1 MVICYTALE
10 NQYILPE
17 AARELNHARA
27 KKHSPLR
34 SWKETRAV
42 HLMKV
47 PPHGNM
53 KPEKGRLL
61 PTPTIKY
68 YCEDE
73 IRGNIYKINSTPPGT

>member
-10 NQYILPE
+10 NQYSLPE

-27 KKHSPLR
+27 EKHSPLR
-34 SWKETRAV
+34 SRKETRAV

-53 KPEKGRLL
+53 KPAIRKTA
-61 PTPTIKY
+61 PTPSPCLNRKDSGTRGKCLEATTIV
-68 YCEDE
+68 
-73 IRGNIYKINSTPPGT
+73 